1 MCLASVAAVGWL
13 ALAMQASGANSEEE
27 DLRKALGEAGSSSIE
42 FIRALE
48 RHLEKYPKTERRGE
62 LERALVKSAMEIK
75 DSRRIIRYGEQV
87 LASGGEDVEIL
98 ERVTR
103 ALLENEDPESAGR
116 ALVYAQR
123 MEKVVRG
130 IKIDEAPEGRA
141 RARLR
146 EEMDLGLSRSL
157 TFQARATGNLSKAAE
172 AVTLARQAF
181 SVYPSAE
188 SARESGRWLVRLKR
202 NDEAI
207 AHYADAFT
215 ISDPRVTDSARA
227 QDRARLGDLYRASKG
242 SEAGLGDLILAS
254 WDRNAARIAARIEE
268 SRKLDPNAGF
278 DKPLEFS
285 LSGVKGDRLA
295 MKSLA
300 GKVVILDFWAT
311 WCAPCREQYPLYE
324 TVKETFRDRQDVAF
338 LAIATDE
345 DRSLVAPFLER
356 QEWNKMAYFED
367 GLSALLK
374 INSIPTTIVLNRR
387 GEVSSRMNGFIRERF
402 VDMLTERIREA
413 LAE

>member
-27 DLRKALGEAGSSSIE
+27 ELRRALAEAGASSVE

-48 RHLEKYPKTERRGE
+48 KHLEKYPKTERRGE
-62 LERALVKSAMEIK
+62 LERALVKSAMEVR
-75 DSRRIIRYGEQV
+75 DSRRTIRYGERV
-87 LASGGEDVEIL
+87 LGSGGDDVDIL

-103 ALLENEDPESAGR
+103 ALLENEDPEAAGR

-130 IKIDEAPEGRA
+130 IKVDEAPEGRA

-146 EEMDLGLSRSL
+146 EEIDLGLSRSM
-157 TFQARATGNLSKAAE
+157 TFQARATGNLGKAAD

-188 SARESGRWLVRLKR
+188 SAREAGRWLARLKR

-207 AHYADAFT
+207 THYADAFT
-215 ISDPRVTDSARA
+215 ISDPRVSDSARA
-227 QDRARLGDLYRASKG
+227 QDRARLGELYRAAKG

-254 WDRNAARIAARIEE
+254 WDRNAARIAARMEE

-278 DKPLEFS
+278 DRPLEFS
-285 LSGVKGDRLA
+285 LTGVKGDRLA
-295 MKSLA
+295 MKSLV
-300 GKVVILDFWAT
+300 GKVVVLDFWAT

-324 TVKETFRDRQDVAF
+324 TVKETFSDRQDVAF

-402 VDMLTERIREA
+402 VDMLTERIRDA

>member
-1 MCLASVAAVGWL
+1 M
-13 ALAMQASGANSEEE
+13 
-27 DLRKALGEAGSSSIE
+27 
-42 FIRALE
+42 
-48 RHLEKYPKTERRGE
+48 
-62 LERALVKSAMEIK
+62 
-75 DSRRIIRYGEQV
+75 
-87 LASGGEDVEIL
+87 
-98 ERVTR
+98 
-103 ALLENEDPESAGR
+103 
-116 ALVYAQR
+116 
-123 MEKVVRG
+123 
-130 IKIDEAPEGRA
+130 DEAPEGRA

-157 TFQARATGNLSKAAE
+157 TFQARATGNLGKAAE
-172 AVTLARQAF
+172 GVTLARQAF

-188 SARESGRWLVRLKR
+188 SAREAGRWLVRLKR

-215 ISDPRVTDSARA
+215 VSDPRVTDSARA
-227 QDRARLGDLYRASKG
+227 HDRARLGELYRASKG

-285 LSGVKGDRLA
+285 LTGVKGDRLA
-295 MKSLA
+295 MKSLS
-300 GKVVILDFWAT
+300 GKVVVLDFWAT

-324 TVKETFRDRQDVAF
+324 TVKETFSDRQDVAF